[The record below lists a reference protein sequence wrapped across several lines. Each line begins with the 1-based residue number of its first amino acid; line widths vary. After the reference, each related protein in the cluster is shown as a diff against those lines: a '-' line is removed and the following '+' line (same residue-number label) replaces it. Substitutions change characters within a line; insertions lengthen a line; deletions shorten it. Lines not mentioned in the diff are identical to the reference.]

1 MVRRIDYLVDGPG
14 KARLTLALAHGAGA
28 GMDSPF
34 MVHFAERIA
43 AAAEVRVARFEFP
56 YMARRRAEGGH
67 RPPDRQPVLLDAWR
81 RVAAELG
88 AANLVVG
95 GKSMGGRMA
104 SLIADETG
112 ARGLVCLGYP
122 FHAPGK
128 ADKPRTAHLASLA
141 APSLIVQGTRDPMG
155 SKVTVASYQLS
166 PAIRLHWLA
175 DGNHDLVPRK
185 ASGRTRD
192 ENWRDAV
199 QAIAEFLQ
207 TL

>member
-56 YMARRRAEGGH
+56 YMARRRAEGGR

-122 FHAPGK
+122 FGSIRELYASPCYGGGEAGSVIGAGGE
-128 ADKPRTAHLASLA
+128 ADEVEPAQVVVQIAGGDA
-141 APSLIVQGTRDPMG
+141 AAGT
-155 SKVTVASYQLS
+155 Q
-166 PAIRLHWLA
+166 
-175 DGNHDLVPRK
+175 
-185 ASGRTRD
+185 
-192 ENWRDAV
+192 
-199 QAIAEFLQ
+199 
-207 TL
+207 